1 MTITHDAL
9 DFTIQGPQDVGP
21 HCAET
26 PPGYGNSLY
35 RIPHPPKDML
45 KHVDYE
51 ARMVGKGRFAAY
63 RNAYY
68 FCDISEILLQIVVV
82 VLTV

>member
-1 MTITHDAL
+1 
-9 DFTIQGPQDVGP
+9 
-21 HCAET
+21 
-26 PPGYGNSLY
+26 
-35 RIPHPPKDML
+35 ML